1 MSFPKM
7 KLKVIRYRNYK
18 TFNNDAFVNS
28 LRKELISQKKVL
40 DFRFSEHCTKVL
52 DKHVSDS
59 IYHLTL
65 KAVVKWRNHPSKR
78 YNNIRTRK
86 CA

>member
-52 DKHVSDS
+52 DKRRPGRFLNV
-59 IYHLTL
+59 ICTLNLRHLSTG
-65 KAVVKWRNHPSKR
+65 
-78 YNNIRTRK
+78 
-86 CA
+86 